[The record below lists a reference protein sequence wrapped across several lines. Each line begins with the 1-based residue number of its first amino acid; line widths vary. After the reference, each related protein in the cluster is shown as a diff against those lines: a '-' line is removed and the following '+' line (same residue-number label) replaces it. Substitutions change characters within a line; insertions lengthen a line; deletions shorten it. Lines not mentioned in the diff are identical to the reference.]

1 METRT
6 PTRVGRPRSKAARRA
21 ILDAALDLAVE
32 HGAPGLSMDA
42 IARRAAVSKETVY
55 RWWRSKAEVLLEAL
69 AELGEREIPVQ
80 DTGDLATDLRAFMRA
95 TARTLDGP
103 TQRALRTLA
112 AQAAAETGFAEEV
125 RDRFLARRRAALGAV
140 LQRSV
145 DRGELR
151 AEQAP
156 TALDLIFGSLW
167 YRLIFAVGPL
177 DRRWADSVTDIV
189 VAAATGGSVMR

>member
-189 VAAATGGSVMR
+189 VAAATGASVMR

>member
-189 VAAATGGSVMR
+189 VAAATGDSVMR

>member
-69 AELGEREIPVQ
+69 AELSEREIPVQ